1 MKATSA
7 AGNAESGFTLL
18 RTLITLAVL
27 ALSAASLACAAAVNA
42 KAGGKLRAAADA
54 EIMYRNAAAEA
65 LP

>member
-7 AGNAESGFTLL
+7 AGNAESGFTLP

-42 KAGGKLRAAADA
+42 KAAGKAR
-54 EIMYRNAAAEA
+54 AAAEA
-65 LP
+65 EIVYRSAAAEVLP